1 MFARARLLAR
11 GTAAAAGCATL
22 GAWWHQRQSL
32 CQASPPSL
40 EGKVALVTGGT
51 GSIGWAV
58 AQQLADAGCRVA
70 LVDLDEKR
78 CSEMAAKLPT
88 KCIGLAFDVSKFPKL
103 KALHATMK
111 AEPALAS
118 YFASD
123 MYAKWAVNNPMA
135 THFTGNAY
143 TKAYTAFGPTLEE
156 VITP

>member
-1 MFARARLLAR
+1 MKTKEDFP
-11 GTAAAAGCATL
+11 AALTKHFGSAT
-22 GAWWHQRQSL
+22 GHFTK
-32 CQASPPSL
+32 L
-40 EGKVALVTGGT
+40 EGFCKGPYMCG
-51 GSIGWAV
+51 
-58 AQQLADAGCRVA
+58 
-70 LVDLDEKR
+70 
-78 CSEMAAKLPT
+78 AAPQSGDFHVFKMFDQHVLMST
-88 KCIGLAFDVSKFPKL
+88 ETGLAFDVSKFPKL